1 MERPRYHLLVFTLLF
16 FSYASFA
23 QQTREVEA
31 KGFGV
36 NRDDALQDALR
47 NAVSSAAG
55 VVVVAETNMENF
67 IVVRDAVATKS
78 SGYVASYDVLSE
90 KPGANYE
97 MNIKARVSLDPLK
110 ADITL
115 LTRAIGGVRFLVMF
129 DERGLSKSDA
139 EQLDFAAERLNAGLA
154 ERRYRYIERTRFQAL
169 RREASNM
176 MEASDTSE
184 LSYVQR
190 LGMLA
195 DAQFIILIKRAS
207 INTRSEAFDTRSS
220 SRVALEVKAY
230 DNCTAEGLG
239 TVLMESDWKNA
250 READA
255 AIRTGIQE
263 AITKD
268 LDKLLKV
275 FNSYIG
281 DWVNNGTPFEL
292 RFYQTGTFRD
302 FRELRTKIKSDTDFG
317 GQMEITSV
325 NNFTKLNCTF
335 KNSADDLAF
344 KILDY
349 ADAIQGFKEKV
360 LDVKLIYGRQ
370 ISFAPQRVIVPELK
384 KPTEQSA
391 PVTAPSSTPANSSKS
406 ATPVKNS
413 SIAKP
418 GTTKKTT
425 STTKPK
431 PKK

>member
-1 MERPRYHLLVFTLLF
+1 MKRYLFLLAALLLF
-16 FSYASFA
+16 EESVFA

-31 KGFGV
+31 KGFGI
-36 NRDDALQDALR
+36 NREDALQDALR

-55 VVVVAETNMENF
+55 VAVVAETNMENF

-78 SGYVASYDVLSE
+78 SGYVAGYDVLSE

-129 DERGLSKSDA
+129 DERGLSKPEA

-154 ERRYRYIERTRFQAL
+154 ERKYRYIERSRFQAL

-195 DAQFIILIKRAS
+195 DAQFIILVKKAS
-207 INTRSEAFDTRSS
+207 INSRSEAFDTRTS
-220 SRVALEVKAY
+220 SRVVLEVKAY

-255 AIRTGIQE
+255 AIRNGLQE
-263 AITKD
+263 AISKD
-268 LDKLLKV
+268 LNKLLNV

-302 FRELRTKIKSDTDFG
+302 FRDLRTRLKSDTDFG
-317 GQMEITSV
+317 GQMEFTSV

-335 KNSADDLAF
+335 KNTADDLAY
-344 KILDY
+344 KILDI
-349 ADAIQGFKEKV
+349 ADAIPGFKEKV

-384 KPTEQSA
+384 KPADSPT
-391 PVTAPSSTPANSSKS
+391 TTTTPANSSITPAKS
-406 ATPVKNS
+406 ASPTKTNTTSKPS
-413 SIAKP
+413 S
-418 GTTKKTT
+418 TKKPAT
-425 STTKPK
+425 SSKPK

>member
-1 MERPRYHLLVFTLLF
+1 MKRYLFLLAALLLF
-16 FSYASFA
+16 EKSVFA

-31 KGFGV
+31 KGFGI
-36 NRDDALQDALR
+36 NREDALQDALR

-55 VVVVAETNMENF
+55 VAVVAETNMENF

-78 SGYVASYDVLSE
+78 SGYVAGYDVLSE

-129 DERGLSKSDA
+129 DERGLSKPEA

-154 ERRYRYIERTRFQAL
+154 ERKYRYIERSRYQAL

-195 DAQFIILIKRAS
+195 DAQFIILVKKAS
-207 INTRSEAFDTRSS
+207 INSRSEAFDTRTS
-220 SRVALEVKAY
+220 SRVVLEVKAY

-255 AIRTGIQE
+255 AIRNGLQE
-263 AITKD
+263 AISKD
-268 LDKLLKV
+268 LNKLLNV

-302 FRELRTKIKSDTDFG
+302 FRDLRTRLKSDTDFG
-317 GQMEITSV
+317 GQMEFTSV

-335 KNSADDLAF
+335 KNTADDLAY
-344 KILDY
+344 KILDF
-349 ADAIQGFKEKV
+349 ADAIPGFKEKV

-384 KPTEQSA
+384 KPADSPT
-391 PVTAPSSTPANSSKS
+391 TTNTPANSTVTPAKS
-406 ATPVKNS
+406 ASPTKTNTTSKPS
-413 SIAKP
+413 S
-418 GTTKKTT
+418 TKKPAT
-425 STTKPK
+425 SSKPK